1 MKYMV
6 AFPLTKD
13 TFKARAVRFLD
24 NGGQPPEGVT
34 MLGRWHALGGDEVF
48 VLAETDDPRMLYKW
62 AIGWADLIDFKVVP
76 VIEDDDVAPILR
88 ELQL

>member
-13 TFKARAVRFLD
+13 TFKARAARFLD
-24 NGGQPPEGVT
+24 NGGRPPEGVT

-48 VLAETDDPRMLYKW
+48 VLAETDDPRRLYRW
-62 AIGWADLIDFKVVP
+62 VIGWADLIDFKVVP
-76 VIEDDDVAPILR
+76 VIEDDDVAPILQ